1 MISEDA
7 LLVGIAVVLSL
18 MGLVVTYFIG
28 SEVVRIV
35 RDFFERLPDS
45 SAPPARKRR
54 LPSDRHG
61 TGPLGPLPEGRDR
74 SEQSRMAVE
83 RMIEYFESESETP
96 LDGGKE

>member
-1 MISEDA
+1 MISDDA

-45 SAPPARKRR
+45 PPPSRKRR

-74 SEQSRMAVE
+74 TEQSRMAVE

>member
-1 MISEDA
+1 MISDDV

-28 SEVVRIV
+28 AEVIRIV
-35 RDFFERLPDS
+35 RDFFERLPDNS
-45 SAPPARKRR
+45 SPPARKRS

-61 TGPLGPLPEGRDR
+61 TGPLGSLPEMHER

-83 RMIEYFESESETP
+83 RMIEYFESDSETTSE
-96 LDGGKE
+96 GGKE